1 MITNF
6 EQKLIVCI
14 HVQWLL
20 LYQYINHITVIYNLT
35 FIPLIFPFISIHS
48 KFIVDVHPINKI
60 IFSIHFV
67 ITALMYVS
75 NKQLLSVLNVKN
87 FLYHLKGHKK
97 SCFIILMLKIKNIG
111 NIEISCCVYRYLY
124 SYYYTVSILLKFIL
138 FRAKENEIKKYFQKL
153 QKIFKKLYLSIQI

>member
-1 MITNF
+1 MQKRSSEVGRTLHKRQIMITITNF
-6 EQKLIVCI
+6 EQKLIICI

-97 SCFIILMLKIKNIG
+97 SCFIILMLKIKKYWKYWNKLLCVQIFILLLFSA
-111 NIEISCCVYRYLY
+111 NFAKIYIISCKR
-124 SYYYTVSILLKFIL
+124 K
-138 FRAKENEIKKYFQKL
+138 
-153 QKIFKKLYLSIQI
+153 